1 MTWGLAR
8 PERGLPLAG
17 AILLLAGCASA
28 PSYGPTVAPHEHD
41 SHASSDA
48 TPSEARDGHP
58 TVTRIAGADTPPVA
72 GAQHE
77 HTSAASEP
85 SEQEAYERA
94 RPVFARY
101 CASCHTSG
109 AGERSALRHF
119 TMDRYPFAGHHADQ
133 ISSTIRDVLGANG
146 QPATMPKDRPGALQG
161 DELRIILDWAN
172 AFDRSHATGEHGEH
186 RHEH

>member
-1 MTWGLAR
+1 MMQGLSGTG
-8 PERGLPLAG
+8 RGLPLTG

-28 PSYGPTVAPHEHD
+28 PSSEPTVAPHEHD

-48 TPSEARDGHP
+48 TPSEARDDHSP
-58 TVTRIAGADTPPVA
+58 VTRIAGADAPPVA

-77 HTSAASEP
+77 HASAASEP

-109 AGERSALRHF
+109 AGTRSALLHF

-146 QPATMPKDRPGALQG
+146 QPATMPKDRPGVVQG

-172 AFDRSHATGEHGEH
+172 AFDRAHATGKHGEH

>member
-1 MTWGLAR
+1 MTQRLPG
-8 PERGLPLAG
+8 PGRGLPLPG

-28 PSYGPTVAPHEHD
+28 PSSKPTVAPHEHD
-41 SHASSDA
+41 SHASSEA
-48 TPSEARDGHP
+48 RPGEARDDHP
-58 TVTRIAGADTPPVA
+58 PMAHTAGADAPPVA
-72 GAQHE
+72 GTPHE
-77 HTSAASEP
+77 HASAVSEP

-101 CASCHTSG
+101 CASCHTSD
-109 AGERSALRHF
+109 AGKRSALRHF
-119 TMDRYPFAGHHADQ
+119 TMDRYPFGGHHADQ
-133 ISSTIRDVLGANG
+133 IVSTIREVLGANG

-172 AFDRSHATGEHGEH
+172 AFDRAHATVEHGEH